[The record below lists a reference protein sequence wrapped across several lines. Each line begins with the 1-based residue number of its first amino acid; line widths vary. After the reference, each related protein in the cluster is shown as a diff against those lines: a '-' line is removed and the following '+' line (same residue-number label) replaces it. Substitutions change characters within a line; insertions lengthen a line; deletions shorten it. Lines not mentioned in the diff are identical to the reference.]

1 MSIQTTPHH
10 FAQRPMH
17 SLFVRARHA
26 RLGMLGALLF
36 FALVS
41 VACDGGSGSNKD
53 VASVSSAPVDL
64 PPGQT
69 EALMAWTPSEGP
81 VDSYIVFKANGSGNF
96 AFAASVA
103 EPEIKITG
111 KPGDSIRIFVVAQ
124 GSTGVQS
131 EASQPSPPIRFHA
144 AIEPNSNSTVE
155 AAVAVSAPSAVE
167 PTATTATLR
176 LASET
181 QSDVS
186 ETDSK
191 LADEASPPS
200 DSSDVVLL
208 DPVLREQLLL
218 ANARFP
224 VHGASSDAD
233 RWIQS
238 IVDQQV
244 GAGVALAGS
253 GELGGDTW
261 RDLVWTDPSGQIF
274 VSDGAQLATTEDPA
288 STLVEAIRLRPTE
301 RFAGL
306 ADFDGDGLGDWMIED
321 SVTGEV
327 WISTGGGQ
335 GLRGNRDT
343 EFTAITVQGPDLRIV
358 GHGDFD
364 GDGQSE
370 ILWQHSDLSLQLG
383 GPTDNLPA
391 IGWSGADDS
400 TRNAS
405 EFLAVADLDGDGLD
419 DLLFRGPDGILQLAI
434 SRPDALG
441 VTFEWMTG
449 PDRVT
454 DGLELVATLD
464 FDGDGSAE
472 IAWWGESAV
481 DLWDL

>member
-1 MSIQTTPHH
+1 M
-10 FAQRPMH
+10 R

-41 VACDGGSGSNKD
+41 VACDGGSGSNED
-53 VASVSSAPVDL
+53 VARVSSAPVDL

-81 VDSYIVFKANGSGNF
+81 VDSYMVFKANGGGDF
-96 AFAASVA
+96 ALAASVA
-103 EPEIKITG
+103 KPEIKITG

-144 AIEPNSNSTVE
+144 AIEPNSTVE

-191 LADEASPPS
+191 LADEASPLS

-224 VHGASSDAD
+224 VHGLSSDAD
-233 RWIQS
+233 RWIRS

-244 GAGVALAGS
+244 GAGVALVGS

-261 RDLVWTDPSGQIF
+261 RDLVWTDPSGQLF

-327 WISTGGGQ
+327 WISTGVRQ
-335 GLRGNRDT
+335 GLQENRDT
-343 EFTAITVQGPDLRIV
+343 EITAVTVQGPDFRVV

-370 ILWQHSDLSLQLG
+370 ILWQHSDLSLRLG
-383 GPTDNLPA
+383 RPTDNLPT
-391 IGWSGADDS
+391 IGWIGADVS

-405 EFLAVADLDGDGLD
+405 ELLAIADLDGDGLD

-434 SRPDALG
+434 SQPDAPG
-441 VTFEWMTG
+441 VTFEWVTG
-449 PDRVT
+449 PDRLT

>member
-1 MSIQTTPHH
+1 
-10 FAQRPMH
+10 
-17 SLFVRARHA
+17 
-26 RLGMLGALLF
+26 MLGALLF
-36 FALVS
+36 FALIS
-41 VACDGGSGSNKD
+41 AACDGGSGSND
-53 VASVSSAPVDL
+53 EVARVSSSAPVDL

-81 VDSYIVFKANGSGNF
+81 VQSYIVFKANGGGNF

-144 AIEPNSNSTVE
+144 AIEPNSSIE
-155 AAVAVSAPSAVE
+155 AAIAVSAPSAVE
-167 PTATTATLR
+167 PAAATETLR
-176 LASET
+176 SASET

-186 ETDSK
+186 EPDSK
-191 LADEASPPS
+191 LADEASSPS

-208 DPVLREQLLL
+208 DPALREQLLL
-218 ANARFP
+218 ADARFP
-224 VHGASSDAD
+224 LHGLSSDAG

-261 RDLVWTDPSGQIF
+261 RDLVWTDPSGQLF
-274 VSDGAQLATTEDPA
+274 VSDGAQLATTDDPA

-327 WISTGGGQ
+327 WISTGGRQ
-335 GLRGNRDT
+335 GLQGNQDT
-343 EFTAITVQGPDLRIV
+343 EFTAVTVQGPDLRIV

-370 ILWQHSDLSLQLG
+370 ILWQYSDLSLRLG
-383 GPTDNLPA
+383 RPTDNLPA